1 MAFGRPL
8 AQKKGASYIGDLG
21 YKYNVQV
28 SHYRG
33 ISGGQRVIAA

>member
-1 MAFGRPL
+1 LHPT
-8 AQKKGASYIGDLG
+8 SVILG

-28 SHYRG
+28 LHYRG